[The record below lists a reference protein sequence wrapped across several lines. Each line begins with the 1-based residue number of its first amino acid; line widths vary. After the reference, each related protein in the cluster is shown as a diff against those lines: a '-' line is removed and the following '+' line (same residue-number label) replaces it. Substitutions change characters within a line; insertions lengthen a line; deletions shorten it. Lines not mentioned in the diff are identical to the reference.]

1 MDLVGAFVNC
11 ELLQSTCDDIVDM
24 VPAAV
29 NFLSGMNWPT
39 LARADWM
46 EVAACDDHRSVS
58 R

>member
-11 ELLQSTCDDIVDM
+11 ELGQGTCDDIVDR

-29 NFLSGMNWPT
+29 T
-39 LARADWM
+39 LASADWM
-46 EVAACDDHRSVS
+46 DAAAADDDHRSVS